1 MDPLRRDPVM
11 ADLVETHGDLS
22 IETAEHA
29 FERLVVAIVYQFLSV
44 ESAGAIAERVRG
56 RFDGPITPE
65 AVLAVDDAELV
76 DAGLGATK
84 TEYAKDAARAFLER
98 DLESELPHLP
108 DAAVVE
114 ELSRIRGIGE
124 WTARMYLIFV
134 LGREDVFPVGD
145 LAVRR
150 AMTDLHGDLSRE
162 EMVEKA
168 AAWSPRRTDATL
180 HLWQHYLGEDVD
192 LNEVLP

>member
-1 MDPLRRDPVM
+1 M
-11 ADLVETHGDLS
+11 ADLLETHGDLA

-29 FERLVVAIVYQFLSV
+29 FDRLVVAIVYQFLSV

-56 RFDGPITPE
+56 RFDGPITP
-65 AVLAVDDAELV
+65 ATLLAADDAELIE
-76 DAGLGATK
+76 AGLGATK
-84 TEYAKDAARAFLER
+84 TEYAKNAARAFLER
-98 DLESELPHLP
+98 DLANELPDLS
-108 DAAVVE
+108 DEAVIE
-114 ELSRIRGIGE
+114 ELSRIRGIGG

-145 LAVRR
+145 LAIRR
-150 AMTDLHGDLSRE
+150 AMTELYGDQTRE
-162 EMVEKA
+162 EMVERA
-168 AAWSPRRTDATL
+168 AAWSPSRTDATL